1 MNATTVEELKG
12 LYVKMG
18 GSIEDVVDI
27 QTDAEMIEKIKEVA
41 IPAELPSVTS
51 EDNGDVLTV
60 VEGEWAKAEAGSS
73 LPDVTAEDNGDVLTV
88 VEGAWS
94 KATPSGGENII
105 NFTGTNFNGTNVS
118 FTNLTFEENIS
129 EIFNSIDTDN
139 FSKTILKGTDTANN
153 TILFLPSKLNTN
165 SSAWFHHVIV
175 GNVAGSMCAI
185 VHMITIS
192 KSNETKTTNSEV
204 YVLKNN

>member
-51 EDNGDVLTV
+51 DDNGDVLTV
-60 VEGEWAKAEAGSS
+60 VEGEWAKAEAGGS

-88 VEGAWS
+88 VEGAWN
-94 KATPSGGENII
+94 KAKASNGVKTYHISLSTLSSSYNTPTIEEATTFAEIYAEIEGGANIEFI
-105 NFTGTNFNGTNVS
+105 LTAD
-118 FTNLTFEENIS
+118 NL
-129 EIFNSIDTDN
+129 
-139 FSKTILKGTDTANN
+139 KTIVLKGLTKINTTYYFSSMGYDTGQINMAILKIHSTTFGCRQA
-153 TILFLPSKLNTN
+153 TIAT
-165 SSAWFHHVIV
+165 
-175 GNVAGSMCAI
+175 
-185 VHMITIS
+185 
-192 KSNETKTTNSEV
+192 
-204 YVLKNN
+204 